1 MSMRISLKL
10 RLITSFLVVVAIT
23 GIIATGVGVRT
34 IADRVVAQVQDKVIE
49 DLNSAREIYREKVGE
64 VLTIVRLTATRFF
77 LRDCLLTNDRA
88 RLQTELET
96 IRIAEHL
103 DILTVTDRDGTVIVR
118 ARNPEMRGDDQ
129 AEDAI
134 VGTVLR
140 EVRPAASTQILSSAE
155 LAKEGEE
162 LASQAHIPIVTTPMA
177 MPLTKKEETSGMLIK
192 AAAPVFDENHSL
204 TGILYGAKLLNR
216 DYEIVDKIKNTVYHD
231 EQYKGV
237 DIGTATIFQ
246 GDLRI
251 STNVRDREGGRAIG
265 TRVSREVYERV
276 VLEGKPWFGRAFVVN
291 DWYITAYEPIR
302 DVTGSIVGILYVGV
316 LEKKYA
322 DMKKSTMWL
331 FLSVTLAGMAIAIVV
346 SYLLATGIA
355 KPLKRLVAA
364 TRQIAAGALD
374 HEVESEAKDEIG
386 ELARAF
392 NSMVS
397 SIRERDERLR
407 EQAEL
412 QVMKAEKL
420 AMIGR
425 LAAGVAHEINNPL
438 GGILLYSNLM
448 LEDMSADDPQRET
461 LENIVKE
468 TDRCKSIV
476 RGLLDFARQRE
487 PNPELGRVEETIE
500 SVLLLLEQ
508 HALFHNISVEKRFD
522 DNLPM
527 ISFDKS
533 QMQQVFMNIILNAA
547 ESMDGDGKI
556 RIDVTLSVDGK
567 QVLLSFTD
575 TGHGIPKQNL
585 EKLFEPFFTT
595 KKPGE
600 GTGLG
605 LSISYG
611 IVRKHGGTIE
621 VSSEVGKGTTFTVS
635 LPVGKEGEDN
645 QSA

>member
-1 MSMRISLKL
+1 M
-10 RLITSFLVVVAIT
+10 
-23 GIIATGVGVRT
+23 
-34 IADRVVAQVQDKVIE
+34 
-49 DLNSAREIYREKVGE
+49 
-64 VLTIVRLTATRFF
+64 
-77 LRDCLLTNDRA
+77 
-88 RLQTELET
+88 
-96 IRIAEHL
+96 
-103 DILTVTDRDGTVIVR
+103 IVR

-420 AMIGR
+420 
-425 LAAGVAHEINNPL
+425 
-438 GGILLYSNLM
+438 LYSNLM

-635 LPVGKEGEDN
+635 LPVGKESEDN

>member
-420 AMIGR
+420 
-425 LAAGVAHEINNPL
+425 
-438 GGILLYSNLM
+438 LYSNLM

-635 LPVGKEGEDN
+635 LPVGKESEDN